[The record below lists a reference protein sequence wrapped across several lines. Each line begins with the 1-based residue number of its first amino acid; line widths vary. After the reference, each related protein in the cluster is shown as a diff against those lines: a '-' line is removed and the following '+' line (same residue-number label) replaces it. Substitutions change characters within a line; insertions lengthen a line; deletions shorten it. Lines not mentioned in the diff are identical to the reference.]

1 MTSMRSPVA
10 VLVAVVALAATA
22 LSAAPA
28 AAQTD
33 AQRCERALLRATA
46 TYWSCVFR
54 ARAEIALQPE
64 APLDLAICQ
73 GKIWKRRKALVA
85 KYGPTCPKD
94 LWLGT
99 VQRFVDLGDETV
111 LDRATGLQWQK
122 QRNADGKPD
131 LADPRDADNVYSW
144 TASRG
149 GKAADGTAF
158 TSFLPGL
165 NKPGACF
172 AAHCDWRL
180 PTFAELQTIL
190 VSTEPC
196 AQTPC
201 LDPIFGPTATGIY
214 WSGEQSP
221 YHPVRAWYVM
231 FIGGLRTTAAKD
243 SSQHARAVRRYQ

>member
-1 MTSMRSPVA
+1 MRWSSPLLVA
-10 VLVAVVALAATA
+10 VLAFTGVVSTV
-22 LSAAPA
+22 SPVV
-28 AAQTD
+28 AQTD

-46 TYWSCVFR
+46 QYWSCVFR
-54 ARAEIALQPE
+54 ARGEVALKPE
-64 APLDLAICQ
+64 AALDLEICQ
-73 GKIWKRRKALVA
+73 GKLWKRRKALFA
-85 KYGPTCPKD
+85 KYRAGCPKD

-131 LADPRDADNVYSW
+131 LGDPRDADNVYSW

-158 TSFLPGL
+158 TAFLPAL
-165 NKPGACF
+165 NKAGACF
-172 AAHCDWRL
+172 AQHCDWRL

-196 AQTPC
+196 AQKPC
-201 LDPIFGPTATGIY
+201 LDPIFGPTATGMY
-214 WSGEQSP
+214 WSGEQSAF
-221 YHPVRAWYVM
+221 HPVRAWYVM
-231 FIGGLRTTAAKD
+231 FVGGLRTTAAKD
-243 SSQHARAVRRYQ
+243 SSQHVRAVRRYR